1 MGAEDLVEAA
11 SGVRSEYA
19 TAADEVRA
27 DASLSERGKAD
38 RLAEL
43 HTKSAERLRSMETAS
58 DAADAE
64 LHARSE
70 ATVYSP
76 GRFTGADAISFRDA
90 LDRAEK
96 AGTIDQKRDLLA
108 RAARTGD
115 EHLERAVFSTVL
127 DQRLADPVRGDRWD
141 DVIDEYIARH
151 PSERA
156 AVANLLDASV
166 NRRRAFEN
174 RIARSMLF
182 RLEKPDELKGRRS

>member
-1 MGAEDLVEAA
+1 MSAEDLVEAA
-11 SGVRSEYA
+11 TGVQREYH
-19 TAADEVRA
+19 TGVEEVRG
-27 DASLSERGKAD
+27 DASLSDQGKAD
-38 RLAEL
+38 RIAEL
-43 HTKSAERLRSMETAS
+43 HAKSAERLRSMETAS

-70 ATVYSP
+70 TKVYSP
-76 GRFTGADAISFRDA
+76 GKFSGADAISFRDA

-127 DQRLADPVRGDRWD
+127 DRRLSDPVRGDLWD
-141 DVIDEYIARH
+141 DVIDEYLARH
-151 PSERA
+151 PGERD
-156 AVANLLDASV
+156 AVSNLLDASM

-182 RLEKPDELKGRRS
+182 RLSKPDELKGRRS